1 MLRWETGLAAIRLL
15 RREWL
20 LRMLLLRSIRSGRR
34 CVLRLWYVRR
44 RCVLGGH
51 RAVSVM
57 RRDRAVLRSFT
68 VLWNGAMQRS

>member
-15 RREWL
+15 RWERL
-20 LRMLLLRSIRSGRR
+20 LRMLLRSIRPGRR

-51 RAVSVM
+51 RAVIVM
-57 RRDRAVLRSFT
+57 RRVRAVLRSFT